1 MEQERKEVG
10 FDDFLEMEQKQIINN
25 AFKFLARKDLV
36 IINKVITYPFL
47 NKIINKII
55 TCPFLDK
62 KDLENN
68 SVYEMYVT
76 RRPSDNKTYMN
87 ICYKSEWDSI
97 LEVRLDYNKD
107 LTDLFNKTYIM
118 LAEKQQPR

>member
-1 MEQERKEVG
+1 MEKERKEVG

-25 AFKFLARKDLV
+25 AFQFLSRKDLV
-36 IINKVITYPFL
+36 IINKVITY
-47 NKIINKII
+47 
-55 TCPFLDK
+55 PFLDK

-87 ICYKSEWDSI
+87 ISYKSEWDSI
-97 LEVRLDYNKD
+97 LEVRLDYNKS